1 MAVVAR
7 RVQHRSNLRRR
18 RIARHQIAD
27 DGRVCARRIRELQQ
41 GEARDD
47 RGEKPF
53 QFSFQNIIGQSF
65 QGLDIRNQGGDL
77 RRLKLPAHRA
87 DFERRTFGLAVHF
100 ILRM

>member
-1 MAVVAR
+1 
-7 RVQHRSNLRRR
+7 
-18 RIARHQIAD
+18 
-27 DGRVCARRIRELQQ
+27 LQQ
-41 GEARDD
+41 GEAYDERD
-47 RGEKPF
+47 EKPF